1 MTTLLT
7 TVFQKNGAVFADATE
22 AFANKNSQY
31 PLSLSQQIAE
41 SNQAMLDQGVMLQ
54 PPEITWDQDT
64 FKLTIKRL
72 VTSHLDFLNLRTFS
86 LHDAELYSLQ
96 AGWTMLSNSSEQQ

>member
-1 MTTLLT
+1 MTTLLI

-22 AFANKNSQY
+22 AFANKNSQF
-31 PLSLSQQIAE
+31 PADLTQEIAQ
-41 SNQAMLDQGVMLQ
+41 SNQTMLDQGVLLQ
-54 PPEITWDQDT
+54 DPELTWDQDT
-64 FKLTIKRL
+64 FRLTVKRM

-96 AGWTMLSNSSEQQ
+96 AGWTMVSNSVEQL